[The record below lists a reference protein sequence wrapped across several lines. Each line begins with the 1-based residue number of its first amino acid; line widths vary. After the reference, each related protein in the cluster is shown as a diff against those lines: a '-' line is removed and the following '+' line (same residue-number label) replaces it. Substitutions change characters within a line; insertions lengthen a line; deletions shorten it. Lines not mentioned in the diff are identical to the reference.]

1 MITKFV
7 EHLLFPTTVYQN
19 EIPVN
24 ENEFTTMMEMDYE
37 RSPGDNGYM
46 TKYKRI
52 LTLLP
57 HTRKAI
63 EKHIEYYAYEVLGI
77 SHRHKFYITTSWVNK
92 HVTGDKAHSH
102 FHANSVISGCY
113 YLKMPESGGDI
124 CFPKPTNHN
133 NFLSDMFNFE
143 TKVINERNT
152 SEYKIE
158 VKENM
163 LILFPSQTRH
173 FTQINNSIE
182 DRYSLAFNVWVRGD
196 MGNHDIEK
204 IKL

>member
-37 RSPGDNGYM
+37 RMPSDNGYM
-46 TKYKRI
+46 TRYKRI

-57 HTRKAI
+57 DTRKSI
-63 EKHIEYYAYEVLGI
+63 EKHINYYAYDVLGI
-77 SHRHKFYITTSWVNK
+77 SHKHKFHITTSWVNRHK
-92 HVTGDKAHSH
+92 TGDKAHTH
-102 FHANSVISGCY
+102 FHANSLISGCY

-133 NFLSDMFNFE
+133 NFLSDTSISIFGYLDFKSSVVVLLTTLLSISLSNSL
-143 TKVINERNT
+143 TNYPIIYLSNSLINPLT
-152 SEYKIE
+152 I
-158 VKENM
+158 
-163 LILFPSQTRH
+163 
-173 FTQINNSIE
+173 
-182 DRYSLAFNVWVRGD
+182 
-196 MGNHDIEK
+196 
-204 IKL
+204 

>member
-1 MITKFV
+1 MITQFT
-7 EHLLFPTTVYQN
+7 EHRLFPTTVYQN
-19 EIPVN
+19 HLPVDQD
-24 ENEFTTMMEMDYE
+24 EFKMVLDMPFE
-37 RSPGDNGYM
+37 RMPSNNGSY
-46 TKYKRI
+46 TKEKNI
-52 LTLLP
+52 LSLLP
-57 HTRKAI
+57 NTRKQI
-63 EKHIEYYAYEVLGI
+63 QEHVHYYLHTVLEI
-77 SHRHKFYITTSWVNK
+77 VDRYDFYFTTSWVNK

-133 NFLSDMFNFE
+133 NFLSDTFNFD
-143 TKVINERNT
+143 TQVTNERN
-152 SEYKIE
+152 SAEYKID
-158 VKENM
+158 VKEGM
-163 LILFPSQTRH
+163 ILLFPSQTRH

-182 DRYSLAFNVWVRGD
+182 DRYSLAFYVWVRGD